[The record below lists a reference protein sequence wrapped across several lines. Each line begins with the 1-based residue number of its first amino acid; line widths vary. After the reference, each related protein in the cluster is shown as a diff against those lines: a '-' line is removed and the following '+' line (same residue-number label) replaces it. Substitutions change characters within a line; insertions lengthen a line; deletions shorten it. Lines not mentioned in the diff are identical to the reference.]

1 MASRAL
7 TLFRRLG
14 GSAPGR
20 WLYARLIC
28 WQAPYFASIRPRIE
42 VLEPGRCEVGL
53 RQRRAIQNHI
63 GTVHAIALCNAAELA
78 GGLATDA
85 TIPDSMR
92 WIPKGMN
99 VRYLKKARG
108 SLRACARVASV
119 AEGGPAQE
127 LHAIVEVQDGSGD
140 IVFDA
145 DITMW
150 VSPRQGSAE
159 RVLRQDQRLPRT

>member
-1 MASRAL
+1 MASPAL
-7 TLFRRLG
+7 ALFKRLG
-14 GSAPGR
+14 GTAPGR

-28 WQAPYFASIRPRIE
+28 WRAPYFGSIRPRIE
-42 VLEPGRCEVGL
+42 KLESGRCVVSL

-85 TIPDSMR
+85 TIADSMR
-92 WIPKGMN
+92 WIPKGMQ
-99 VRYLKKARG
+99 VRYLKKALG
-108 SLRACARVASV
+108 ALQATAEVPVVEAGFAREV
-119 AEGGPAQE
+119 
-127 LHAIVEVQDGSGD
+127 HAIVEVRNVAGE

-150 VSPRQGSAE
+150 VSPR
-159 RVLRQDQRLPRT
+159 